1 MEVNIEIEVLL
12 SMCNKIIELEDYK
25 NKEEKKLKEALE
37 YFEGVDLSLEN
48 YINITEKLKETKDI
62 DIIKE
67 IPINDLDIKKI
78 ACKINKKIKK

>member
-1 MEVNIEIEVLL
+1 VEVNIEIEVLL

>member
-1 MEVNIEIEVLL
+1 
-12 SMCNKIIELEDYK
+12 MCNKIIELEDYK